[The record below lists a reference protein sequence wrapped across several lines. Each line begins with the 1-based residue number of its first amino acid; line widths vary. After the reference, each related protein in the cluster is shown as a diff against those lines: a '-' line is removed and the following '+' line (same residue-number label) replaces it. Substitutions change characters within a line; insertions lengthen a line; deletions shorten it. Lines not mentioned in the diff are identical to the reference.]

1 MSVHRTG
8 ETSSSLENPPR
19 IRDRDARGQMFTF
32 TLISVATVSFMTL
45 LPLPDMAFGAV
56 DVRGKAARSTIQQRT
71 AAPREID
78 RLCHGQTW
86 GSQTLDCVLA
96 IARDAGIE
104 RPVRLAG
111 L

>member
-1 MSVHRTG
+1 MSVHLAAETG
-8 ETSSSLENPPR
+8 SSLEHTPR
-19 IRDRDARGQMFTF
+19 IRDRDARGQIFMF

-45 LPLPDMAFGAV
+45 LPLPGAAFGAV
-56 DVRGKAARSTIQQRT
+56 NAKGEATNTISKDKT
-71 AAPREID
+71 APSRID
-78 RLCHGQTW
+78 DLCHGQTW
-86 GSQTLDCVLA
+86 GSETLDCVLA